1 MKTLVVRFQISAEM
15 VKDFAELTGDY
26 NSLHMDEEFAR
37 KSKYRQRIVHGML
50 PFSFITLLQN
60 DFPNSQ
66 IEFLSFD
73 TNFRQPIFVGDEI
86 KLEITYSD
94 SENDNREY
102 QAVWYRFGSQD
113 ILIKSKGNFRLV
125 NLSQLQEKRSRNK
138 NCFVLD
144 DLFENTYTIQDIA
157 GKTGEFNLSIDTLLT
172 SRYKDSIFMTGLL
185 HPSHDIYMCNNLVAT
200 LLLSTL
206 VGMKLPGRYA
216 TFAKF
221 RFCFQEKVN
230 TKDFYKLNGEVNKV
244 SAKSESLEILTTL
257 AKGDQVIANGKLSVA
272 VNPPPR
278 QTISCEEIR
287 SNYLDMNLKD
297 KVVLVSGA
305 SRGIGAA
312 TAKLFAMHQAK
323 VVINYYRGKQDA
335 ELIVKEIEQFG
346 GNAIALQCDIRDENQ
361 VANLISHVV
370 EKFGTVNILV
380 NNAVKEFIPKK
391 LLQIEWNDY
400 LSELEVSLKGM
411 HNLCKQVI
419 PIFKEQEGGKII
431 NLSTTTVD
439 NPVTGQNQYI
449 TTKSAVVGYTKS
461 LARELAGS
469 NIQVNLV
476 TPNMTDTDLIACIP
490 SEFSKKIASER
501 AFGRNLQPIEVAQS
515 IVFLASSWSNSIT
528 GQKIVLNLGE
538 LPFA

>member
-1 MKTLVVRFQISAEM
+1 MKTLGVRFQISAEM

-50 PFSFITLLQN
+50 PFSFIALLQN
-60 DFPNSQ
+60 DFPNNQ

-73 TNFRQPIFVGDEI
+73 TNFRRPIFVGDEI
-86 KLEITYSD
+86 KLEITYSN
-94 SENDNREY
+94 SKNENYEY
-102 QAVWYRFGSQD
+102 QALWYRFGTQD
-113 ILIKSKGNFRLV
+113 ILIKSRGNFSLI
-125 NLSQLQEKRSRNK
+125 NLSHLPEALSHNK

-144 DLFENTYTIQDIA
+144 ELFENTYTIQDIVD
-157 GKTGEFNLSIDTLLT
+157 KKGEFNLLIDTVLT
-172 SRYKDSIFMTGLL
+172 RRYKDYIFMSGLL
-185 HPSHDIYMCNNLVAT
+185 HPSDDIYMCKNLAAT
-200 LLLSTL
+200 LLLSSL

-221 RFCFQEKVN
+221 IFSFQENIN
-230 TKDFYKLNGEVNKV
+230 TEDFYKLSGEVNKV
-244 SAKSESLEILTTL
+244 SAKSESLEIVTTL
-257 AKGDQVIANGKLSVA
+257 ANNNKVIANGKLSVT
-272 VNPPPR
+272 VNTPPR

-297 KVVLVSGA
+297 KVIIITGA

-312 TAKLFAMHQAK
+312 TAKLFAMHEAK

-346 GNAIALQCDIRDENQ
+346 GNAIALQCDIRDEIQ
-361 VANLISHVV
+361 VVDLISDVV
-370 EKFGTVNILV
+370 EKFGTINILV

-391 LLQIEWNDY
+391 LLQIGWNDY

-419 PIFKEQEGGKII
+419 PIFQEQRGGKII

-449 TTKSAVVGYTKS
+449 TAKSAVVGYTKS

-490 SEFSKKIASER
+490 SEFAKKIASER

-515 IVFLASSWSNSIT
+515 ILFLASSWSNSIT
-528 GQKIVLNLGE
+528 GQKVVLNLGE
-538 LPFA
+538 LPFG